1 MAGAFLLLIGLSEFR
16 QIWGLPFLLWTRLF
30 LPVGLLGAG
39 VSLLIWSDHEAWPIG
54 VRELNMAGRG
64 FGGRETSY
72 SSRDPIFA
80 WASWGVIPEMT
91 KARVRDLK

>member
-1 MAGAFLLLIGLSEFR
+1 MNSRRLMTDIGAPSHG
-16 QIWGLPFLLWTRLF
+16 
-30 LPVGLLGAG
+30 
-39 VSLLIWSDHEAWPIG
+39 
-54 VRELNMAGRG
+54 ELNMAGKG

-91 KARVRDLK
+91 KARVRDLKWSGLLMALS

>member
-1 MAGAFLLLIGLSEFR
+1 
-16 QIWGLPFLLWTRLF
+16 
-30 LPVGLLGAG
+30 
-39 VSLLIWSDHEAWPIG
+39 
-54 VRELNMAGRG
+54 MAGRG

-91 KARVRDLK
+91 KARVRDLKWSGLFTARS